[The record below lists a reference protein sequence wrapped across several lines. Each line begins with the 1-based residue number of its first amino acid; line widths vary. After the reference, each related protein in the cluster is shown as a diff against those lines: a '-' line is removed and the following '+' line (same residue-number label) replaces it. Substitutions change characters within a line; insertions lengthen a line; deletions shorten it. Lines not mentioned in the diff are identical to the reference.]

1 MAKRESVVRS
11 RNKGNEITPPHPLSS
26 APATMQQC
34 NNNGHQTLSGLTE
47 RYTRVIDQFVQ
58 GTIEFVRTHEAWA
71 PPIVFLLAFGETLA
85 FLSLLL
91 PATVILLAVGGL
103 IGASG
108 IQFLPVWI
116 AGVVGSILGYGI
128 SYFIGLY
135 FKDDIEKIWPFSRY
149 PEMIPRGKAF
159 FEKYGAYGV
168 FLGHF
173 FGPLR
178 AVVPVVAGM
187 YAMPQIPFQI
197 ANILSAFVW
206 ATGML
211 APGFLGF
218 KYWMG

>member
-1 MAKRESVVRS
+1 MIE
-11 RNKGNEITPPHPLSS
+11 
-26 APATMQQC
+26 
-34 NNNGHQTLSGLTE
+34 
-47 RYTRVIDQFVQ
+47 QFTHTV
-58 GTIEFVRTHEAWA
+58 IEFVRTHESWA
-71 PPIVFLLAFGETLA
+71 APVVFLLAFGETLA

-91 PATVILLAVGGL
+91 PATVILLAIGGL
-103 IGASG
+103 LGASG
-108 IQFLPVWI
+108 IQFMPVWI
-116 AGVVGSILGYGI
+116 AGVIGSILGYGI

-149 PEMIPRGKAF
+149 PEMIPRGKTF

-187 YAMPQIPFQI
+187 YAMPQIPFQV
-197 ANILSAFVW
+197 ANVLSAVIW

>member
-1 MAKRESVVRS
+1 
-11 RNKGNEITPPHPLSS
+11 
-26 APATMQQC
+26 
-34 NNNGHQTLSGLTE
+34 
-47 RYTRVIDQFVQ
+47 VIEQFTHTV
-58 GTIEFVRTHEAWA
+58 IEFVRTHEAWA
-71 PPIVFLLAFGETLA
+71 APVVFLLAFGETLA

-168 FLGHF
+168 FFGHF

-197 ANILSAFVW
+197 ANILSAFIW

>member
-1 MAKRESVVRS
+1 M
-11 RNKGNEITPPHPLSS
+11 
-26 APATMQQC
+26 
-34 NNNGHQTLSGLTE
+34 
-47 RYTRVIDQFVQ
+47 IDQFVQ
-58 GTIEFVRTHEAWA
+58 ATIEFVRTHESWA
-71 PPIVFLLAFGETLA
+71 PPVVFLLAFGETLA

-91 PATVILLAVGGL
+91 PATVILLAIGGL

-149 PEMIPRGKAF
+149 PDMIPRGKRF

-178 AVVPVVAGM
+178 AVVPEVAGM
-187 YAMPQIPFQI
+187 YAMPQIPFQV

>member
-1 MAKRESVVRS
+1 MIE
-11 RNKGNEITPPHPLSS
+11 
-26 APATMQQC
+26 
-34 NNNGHQTLSGLTE
+34 
-47 RYTRVIDQFVQ
+47 QFTHTV
-58 GTIEFVRTHEAWA
+58 IEFVRTHESWA
-71 PPIVFLLAFGETLA
+71 APVVFLLAFGETLA

-91 PATVILLAVGGL
+91 PATVILLAIGGL
-103 IGASG
+103 LGASG
-108 IQFLPVWI
+108 IQFMPVWI
-116 AGVVGSILGYGI
+116 AGVIGSILGYGI
-128 SYFIGLY
+128 SYFIGLH

-149 PEMIPRGKAF
+149 PEMIPRGKTF

-187 YAMPQIPFQI
+187 YAMPQIPFQV
-197 ANILSAFVW
+197 ANVLSAVIW

>member
-1 MAKRESVVRS
+1 MIEQF
-11 RNKGNEITPPHPLSS
+11 T
-26 APATMQQC
+26 
-34 NNNGHQTLSGLTE
+34 QT
-47 RYTRVIDQFVQ
+47 V
-58 GTIEFVRTHEAWA
+58 IEFVRTHEAWA
-71 PPIVFLLAFGETLA
+71 APIVFLLAFGETLA

-91 PATVILLAVGGL
+91 PATVILLAIGGL

-108 IQFLPVWI
+108 IDFLPVWI

-135 FKDDIEKIWPFSRY
+135 FKNDIEKIWPFSRY
-149 PEMIPRGKAF
+149 PDMITHGKTF
-159 FEKYGAYGV
+159 FEKWGALGV

-187 YAMPQIPFQI
+187 YAMPQIPFQV
-197 ANILSAFVW
+197 ANILSAIVW

-211 APGFLGF
+211 APGFFGI

>member
-1 MAKRESVVRS
+1 MIEQF
-11 RNKGNEITPPHPLSS
+11 T
-26 APATMQQC
+26 
-34 NNNGHQTLSGLTE
+34 QT
-47 RYTRVIDQFVQ
+47 V
-58 GTIEFVRTHEAWA
+58 IEFVQTHEAWA
-71 PPIVFLLAFGETLA
+71 APVVFLLAFGETLA

-91 PATVILLAVGGL
+91 PATVILLAIGGL

-108 IQFLPVWI
+108 IPFLPVWI
-116 AGVVGSILGYGI
+116 AGVIGSILGYGI
-128 SYFIGLY
+128 SYYIGLY
-135 FKDDIEKIWPFSRY
+135 FKNDIEKIWPFSRY
-149 PEMIPRGKAF
+149 PEMIPRGKSF

-197 ANILSAFVW
+197 ANILSAIVW

>member
-1 MAKRESVVRS
+1 MIEQF
-11 RNKGNEITPPHPLSS
+11 T
-26 APATMQQC
+26 
-34 NNNGHQTLSGLTE
+34 QT
-47 RYTRVIDQFVQ
+47 V
-58 GTIEFVRTHEAWA
+58 IEFVRTHEAWA
-71 PPIVFLLAFGETLA
+71 APIVFLLAFGETLA

-91 PATVILLAVGGL
+91 PATVILLAIGGL
-103 IGASG
+103 MGASG
-108 IQFLPVWI
+108 IDFLPVWI

-135 FKDDIEKIWPFSRY
+135 FKNDIEKIWPFSRY
-149 PEMIPRGKAF
+149 PDMITHGKTF
-159 FEKYGAYGV
+159 FEKWGALGV

-187 YAMPQIPFQI
+187 YAMPQIPFQV
-197 ANILSAFVW
+197 ANILSAIVW

-211 APGFLGF
+211 APGFFGI

>member
-1 MAKRESVVRS
+1 MIES
-11 RNKGNEITPPHPLSS
+11 
-26 APATMQQC
+26 
-34 NNNGHQTLSGLTE
+34 
-47 RYTRVIDQFVQ
+47 FVQ
-58 GTIEFVRTHEAWA
+58 ATIEFVRTHESWA
-71 PPIVFLLAFGETLA
+71 APVVFLLAFGETLA

-91 PATVILLAVGGL
+91 PATAILLAVGGL

-108 IQFLPVWI
+108 IQFMPLWI
-116 AGVVGSILGYGI
+116 AAVAGSILGYGI

-149 PEMIPRGKAF
+149 PDMVPRGKAF
-159 FEKYGAYGV
+159 FEKWGAIGV

-197 ANILSAFVW
+197 ANILSAVIW

-211 APGFLGF
+211 APGFFGF
-218 KYWMG
+218 KYFFG

>member
-1 MAKRESVVRS
+1 M
-11 RNKGNEITPPHPLSS
+11 
-26 APATMQQC
+26 
-34 NNNGHQTLSGLTE
+34 
-47 RYTRVIDQFVQ
+47 IDHFVQ
-58 GTIEFVRTHEAWA
+58 ATIEFVRNHEAWA
-71 PPIVFLLAFGETLA
+71 APIVFLLAFGETLA

-91 PATVILLAVGGL
+91 PATAILLAIGGL

-108 IQFLPVWI
+108 IAFMPVWI
-116 AGVVGSILGYGI
+116 AAVTGSILGYGI

-149 PEMIPRGKAF
+149 PDMVPRGKAF
-159 FEKYGAYGV
+159 FEKWGAIGV
-168 FLGHF
+168 FMGHF

-197 ANILSAFVW
+197 ANVLSAFVW

-211 APGFLGF
+211 APGFFGF
-218 KYWMG
+218 KYLFG

>member
-1 MAKRESVVRS
+1 MIEHFTQAV
-11 RNKGNEITPPHPLSS
+11 
-26 APATMQQC
+26 
-34 NNNGHQTLSGLTE
+34 
-47 RYTRVIDQFVQ
+47 
-58 GTIEFVRTHEAWA
+58 IEFVRTHEVWA
-71 PPIVFLLAFGETLA
+71 APIVFLLAFGETLA

-91 PATVILLAVGGL
+91 PATVILLAIGGL

-108 IQFLPVWI
+108 IHFMPVWI
-116 AGVVGSILGYGI
+116 AAIAGSIIGYGI

-135 FKDDIEKIWPFSRY
+135 FKNDIEKIWPFSRY
-149 PEMIPRGKAF
+149 PQMIPHGKSF

-168 FLGHF
+168 FMGHF

-197 ANILSAFVW
+197 ANILSAIVW

-211 APGFLGF
+211 APGFFGI

>member
-1 MAKRESVVRS
+1 MIEQF
-11 RNKGNEITPPHPLSS
+11 T
-26 APATMQQC
+26 
-34 NNNGHQTLSGLTE
+34 QT
-47 RYTRVIDQFVQ
+47 V
-58 GTIEFVRTHEAWA
+58 IEFVRTHEAWA
-71 PPIVFLLAFGETLA
+71 APIVFLLAFGETLA

-91 PATVILLAVGGL
+91 PATIILLAIGGL

-108 IQFLPVWI
+108 IDFLPVWI

-135 FKDDIEKIWPFSRY
+135 FKNDIEKIWPFSRY
-149 PEMIPRGKAF
+149 PDMITHGKTF
-159 FEKYGAYGV
+159 FEKWGALGV

-187 YAMPQIPFQI
+187 YAMPQIPFQV
-197 ANILSAFVW
+197 ANILSAIVW

-211 APGFLGF
+211 APGFFGI